1 MLFLETIN
9 LYTLNYL
16 IKLMPNPNLFSA
28 FTSSLYKK
36 DPVASLTAMAP
47 FTFKTV
53 PVKITPTKM
62 NA

>member
-1 MLFLETIN
+1 MLFLGAIN

-16 IKLMPNPNLFSA
+16 IKLHAKSESLFSLHE
-28 FTSSLYKK
+28 FIVQNL
-36 DPVASLTAMAP
+36 VASLTAMPP

-53 PVKITPTKM
+53 TVKTTPAKV